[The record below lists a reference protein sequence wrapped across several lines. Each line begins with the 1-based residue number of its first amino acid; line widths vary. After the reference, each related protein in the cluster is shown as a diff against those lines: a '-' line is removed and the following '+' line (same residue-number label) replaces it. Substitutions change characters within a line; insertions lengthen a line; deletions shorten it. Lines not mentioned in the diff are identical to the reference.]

1 MSINSFLCSEGHLP
15 LGPLWE
21 EEKERKSLK
30 WRKGKR
36 EKKIRRRRRRCS
48 GRGNDEE

>member
-1 MSINSFLCSEGHLP
+1 MHLP

-21 EEKERKSLK
+21 EDLKSLK
-30 WRKGKR
+30 WRKRKR
-36 EKKIRRRRRRCS
+36 EKQIRRRRRRRRRRCS